1 MNGTERNRYFEQF
14 IWPQLEAAYRFARW
28 MVRDHHDAE
37 DVVQESFVKAYRA
50 AESFRGS
57 DVRPWLFAIVRNSA
71 VNYLQRQRTK
81 EGPDAA
87 ELADPSPDPETSL
100 ARKRDRDRVR
110 AAIRELPA
118 EFREALLLR
127 EMEDMAYKEI
137 AAVLNTPIGTVMSR
151 LSRARQSADRETQA
165 ARGGARM
172 TCDEARPL
180 LDAYF
185 DSELDLT
192 ASLAVERHTAECVA
206 CAQTLSDLQELRAK
220 LSAEAW
226 NAFDDADLR
235 PLRASI
241 RRATGT
247 QRRVVAGWVV
257 AALAAALTVAAIVP
271 WTLHRG
277 PNLERE
283 LVDSHV
289 RSLMAEHLV
298 DVPSS
303 NRHTVKPWFQGKID
317 FAPDVPDL
325 SAQGFE
331 LAGGRLDV
339 LDGKQAAAL
348 VYRHGGH
355 VLNLWTV
362 RTSGAD
368 LSPAY
373 SVLDGYRVAHWK
385 TNGLERWAVSD
396 MSEEDARA
404 FVDAFQRR

>member
-1 MNGTERNRYFEQF
+1 
-14 IWPQLEAAYRFARW
+14 
-28 MVRDHHDAE
+28 
-37 DVVQESFVKAYRA
+37 
-50 AESFRGS
+50 
-57 DVRPWLFAIVRNSA
+57 
-71 VNYLQRQRTK
+71 
-81 EGPDAA
+81 
-87 ELADPSPDPETSL
+87 
-100 ARKRDRDRVR
+100 
-110 AAIRELPA
+110 
-118 EFREALLLR
+118 
-127 EMEDMAYKEI
+127 
-137 AAVLNTPIGTVMSR
+137 
-151 LSRARQSADRETQA
+151 
-165 ARGGARM
+165 M

-192 ASLAVERHTAECVA
+192 ASLAVERHTGECA
-206 CAQTLSDLQELRAK
+206 SCAQALHDLQELRAK
-220 LSAEAW
+220 MAADAW
-226 NAFDDADLR
+226 SAFDDVDLR
-235 PLRASI
+235 PPRASI
-241 RRATGT
+241 RRATGPA
-247 QRRVVAGWVV
+247 RRGIPGWIV
-257 AALAAALTVAAIVP
+257 AALAAALTVAAVLP

-325 SAQGFE
+325 SGRGFE

-362 RTSGAD
+362 RSTGAD
-368 LSPAY
+368 LPPTY
-373 SVLDGYRVAHWK
+373 SALDGYQVVHWK
-385 TNGLERWAVSD
+385 SDGLERWAVSD
-396 MSEEDARA
+396 MSNEDVRS
-404 FVDAFQRR
+404 FVDAFRGH